1 MKKIFSFL
9 LVSAAVLAMAAC
21 QKEKQAVDTPQEGV
35 KEVTTQFVLN
45 IAAAPSTK
53 MTADAVQQNQNFRG
67 IQDVKLFTYKTGMT
81 SGTPYVLSTTGAEEK
96 EFDFGAF
103 FASGGIDNS
112 TGNNQSGDKAV
123 ASKRVLQLSIP
134 VGVDAVTFY
143 GVATKSGSESPVNDA
158 ELGATNATA
167 TTISGTPGETVI
179 AAKSI
184 LTAGTKTDQYDATG
198 RLMIGIINDILA
210 RGVDELTDP
219 TTALVQ

>member
-1 MKKIFSFL
+1 M
-9 LVSAAVLAMAAC
+9 
-21 QKEKQAVDTPQEGV
+21 
-35 KEVTTQFVLN
+35 TTQFVLN

-53 MTADAVQQNQNFRG
+53 MTATAVQQAGNFRG

-134 VGVDAVTFY
+134 LALPMLQPLQSAVHPERRLLLRRASSRLEPRRINMT
-143 GVATKSGSESPVNDA
+143 
-158 ELGATNATA
+158 LQGA
-167 TTISGTPGETVI
+167 
-179 AAKSI
+179 
-184 LTAGTKTDQYDATG
+184 L
-198 RLMIGIINDILA
+198 
-210 RGVDELTDP
+210 
-219 TTALVQ
+219 

>member
-21 QKEKQAVDTPQEGV
+21 QKEQQVVDTPENGV

-53 MTADAVQQNQNFRG
+53 MTATAVQQAGNFRG

-198 RLMIGIINDILA
+198 RLMIGIINVFI
-210 RGVDELTDP
+210 
-219 TTALVQ
+219 